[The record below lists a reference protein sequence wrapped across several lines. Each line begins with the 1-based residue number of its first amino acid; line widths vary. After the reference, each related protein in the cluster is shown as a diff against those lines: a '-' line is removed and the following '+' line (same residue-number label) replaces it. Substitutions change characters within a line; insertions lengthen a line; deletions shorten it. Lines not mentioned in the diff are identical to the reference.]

1 MPLYL
6 GSQKINKVLT
16 EHSTLIIDT
25 SDATATASDVLSG
38 KTFYANNEK
47 KSGNLIISNIYTVS
61 TDEEPNASLGEDGD
75 LYLITGEN

>member
-25 SDATATASDVLSG
+25 SDATATESDVLSG
-38 KTFYANNEK
+38 KTFYANGK
-47 KSGNLIISNIYTVS
+47 KKNGNLIISDIYTVS
-61 TDEEPNASLGEDGD
+61 TDEEPDASLGKEGD
-75 LYLITGEN
+75 LYLVVSGE

>member
-25 SDATATASDVLSG
+25 SDATATASDVLSV

>member
-16 EHSTLIIDT
+16 EHSTLIINT

-47 KSGNLIISNIYTVS
+47 KSGNLIVSNIYTVS
-61 TDEEPNASLGEDGD
+61 TNKVPDGSLGKDGD
-75 LYLITGEN
+75 LYLIIGEN

>member
-25 SDATATASDVLSG
+25 SDATAVASDIING
-38 KTFYANNEK
+38 KTAYVNGEK
-47 KSGNLIISNIYTVS
+47 VAGTLLLSNLYISETDVEPDASIGN
-61 TDEEPNASLGEDGD
+61 DGD
-75 LYLITGEN
+75 LYFIKEV